1 MTPPDMADDDRYAI
15 DDQPIL
21 APLQKLEVQQLI
33 DGTTEPWSNQTLCQV
48 GDTVVR
54 LGVVQGEFH
63 WHKHDHQD
71 ELFLVLDGL
80 FRIEVEGRPT
90 VELGPRDAY
99 LVPRGVRHRPVAPV
113 RTAVLMVEQ
122 AGVVPT
128 GD

>member
-1 MTPPDMADDDRYAI
+1 MADAGRYTI
-15 DDQPIL
+15 DYEPIL
-21 APLQKLEVQQLI
+21 GPLQKLEVQRLI
-33 DGTTEPWSNQTLCQV
+33 DDTTEPWSNQTLCRV

-63 WHKHDHQD
+63 WHEHDEQD

-99 LVPRGVRHRPVAPV
+99 LVPRGVRHRPIAPV

-122 AGVVPT
+122 ADVVAT